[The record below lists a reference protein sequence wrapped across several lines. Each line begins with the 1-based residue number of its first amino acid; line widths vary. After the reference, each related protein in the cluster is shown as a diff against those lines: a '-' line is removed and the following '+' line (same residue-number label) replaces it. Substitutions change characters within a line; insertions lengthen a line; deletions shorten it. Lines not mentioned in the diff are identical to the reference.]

1 MKNFIS
7 ENITF
12 LVKKGRHTQDDFG
25 LIFDLKKGVINQ
37 YILGKS
43 NPKIDTIQ
51 RICEHFKISIDDF
64 INTDLS
70 ENKGVLTGVKTS
82 IKTDNN
88 TKDIAKEIEVRDE
101 LIAMYKDK
109 IEALTKE
116 INKEETLSRIEQ
128 KIDQTNIIFKEL
140 EEHFE
145 YLNLKENLEK
155 AKSLKGQKK

>member
-12 LVKKGRHTQDDFG
+12 LVKKGKHTQDDFG

-43 NPKIDTIQ
+43 NPKIETIQ
-51 RICEHFKISIDDF
+51 RICQHFKISIDDF

-70 ENKGVLTGVKTS
+70 DNKNALAGPKVTT
-82 IKTDNN
+82 KTD
-88 TKDIAKEIEVRDE
+88 TTDIAKEIQLRDD
-101 LIAMYKDK
+101 LIVAYKDK

-116 INKEETLSRIEQ
+116 LSKEETLSRIEL
-128 KIDQTNIIFKEL
+128 KIDQTNTIFKEL